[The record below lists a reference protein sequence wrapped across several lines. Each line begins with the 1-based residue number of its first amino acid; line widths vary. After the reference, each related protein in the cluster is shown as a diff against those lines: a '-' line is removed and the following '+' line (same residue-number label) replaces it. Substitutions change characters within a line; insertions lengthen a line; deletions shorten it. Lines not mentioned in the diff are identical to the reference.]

1 MSPDSTESTSDIAKE
16 EPFDVGGLF
25 RGTATFTFVIEIISM
40 IMILG
45 SGVAY
50 ILSRSGTIE
59 NLNPDF
65 AILLLLAG
73 AMITLFFFMG
83 TISFFIRFNRRITN
97 LVIGVGI
104 GEVDLNRGRVKSVIF
119 LYVLAIGLILIMG
132 MYSYWL
138 VFRYYLIDFVANSLS
153 AFGLVLSFGI
163 FLLAFL
169 LQVVVI
175 ALGRTAT
182 KVVKA
187 VLDEDV

>member
-1 MSPDSTESTSDIAKE
+1 MSSESHDSVPDSSDE
-16 EPFDVGGLF
+16 EKFDVGSLF
-25 RGTATFTFVIEIISM
+25 RGTATFTFVIEIVSL
-40 IMILG
+40 IMLLG

-50 ILSRSGTIE
+50 ILSRSGLIE
-59 NLNPDF
+59 TLNPDV

-83 TISFFIRFNRRITN
+83 TIGFFIRFNRKISKM
-97 LVIGVGI
+97 VIGVGI
-104 GEVDLNRGRVKSVIF
+104 GEVDLNRGRVKSVIV

-138 VFRYYLIDFVANSLS
+138 VYIYYLVDFVANSLS

-163 FLLAFL
+163 FLMAFL
-169 LQVVVI
+169 LQIVII

-182 KVVKA
+182 RVVRA
-187 VLDEDV
+187 VLAEDV